1 MAGRPEVSRREITV
15 ELVVALLLVIAAAML
30 SLEWWRSGELE
41 DLNQRVDELEQLRRR
56 RPRVAPE
63 TSSSGAAAAAPKPP
77 PEVRES

>member
-1 MAGRPEVSRREITV
+1 
-15 ELVVALLLVIAAAML
+15 ML
-30 SLEWWRSGELE
+30 YLEWWRSGELE